1 LTLKPPATPV
11 LTSSCGTQLSAH
23 SPALRKFVAP
33 MSSRNW
39 LVITEIAAEVS
50 LSGVSV
56 RPPARALAAV

>member
-1 LTLKPPATPV
+1 MLKPPPTPV
-11 LTSSCGTQLSAH
+11 LLSGNGTQLSAH
-23 SPALRKFVAP
+23 SAAPRKFVEP

-56 RPPARALAAV
+56 RPPASALAAV